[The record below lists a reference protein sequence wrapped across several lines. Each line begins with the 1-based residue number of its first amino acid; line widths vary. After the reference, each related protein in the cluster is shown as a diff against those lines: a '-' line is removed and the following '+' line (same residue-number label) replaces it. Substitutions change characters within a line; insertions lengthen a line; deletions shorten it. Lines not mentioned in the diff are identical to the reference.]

1 MEIDEKNIFFKPVNI
16 KNMFSLQ
23 HKHAAITG
31 AGSGIGKAVALL
43 LARQGATVHV
53 IDVNE
58 TQAAEVV
65 KEIEGAGGKASAP
78 GADVSNQQRRLALL
92 AALPQ
97 IDILVNSAGAAHL
110 GSAETTGGGDL
121 DLLYNVSG

>member
-1 MEIDEKNIFFKPVNI
+1 MGRADVEIPGACPRRSAGGEMEIDEKNIFFKPVNI

-65 KEIEGAGGKASAP
+65 KEREGAGGKASAQ
-78 GADVSNQQRRLALL
+78 GADGTTQQRGLTLF

-97 IDILVNSAGAAHL
+97 IDILVNSA
-110 GSAETTGGGDL
+110 
-121 DLLYNVSG
+121 